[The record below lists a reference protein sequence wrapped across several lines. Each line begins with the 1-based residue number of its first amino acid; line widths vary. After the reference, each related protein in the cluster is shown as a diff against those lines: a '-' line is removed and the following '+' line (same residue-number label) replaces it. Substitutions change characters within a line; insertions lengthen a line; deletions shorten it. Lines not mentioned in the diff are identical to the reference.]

1 MCCCRA
7 VPLVGLDL
15 AALETA
21 LGNFADAAAHWS
33 RWLDVVN
40 DGGPLYEGEG
50 GMAVHEFASFGEGLA
65 NPGQAGTLRNFRPP
79 DGTRRRSQP
88 PSGVHFYFQRGHAM
102 PAAVAVMSASSVS
115 QALLSGDIE
124 TALLAVQT
132 NRTQLLDR
140 QLSSQIEAVQQKNE
154 QAAKLNAVMS
164 AINTVMAQYPKDG
177 DSDATIKD
185 WNQDKVV
192 KYEMPLN
199 QALKDA
205 GITDIPSWSV
215 GGGQLPNT
223 TAMFTCK
230 AAFHGD
236 RNLGDIKGMQ
246 SFIQGKLDSLNSTQ
260 QMDMMALQSLSNKR
274 NESFDVM
281 TNFIKKMQDG
291 RSSILSNMR

>member
-1 MCCCRA
+1 
-7 VPLVGLDL
+7 
-15 AALETA
+15 
-21 LGNFADAAAHWS
+21 
-33 RWLDVVN
+33 
-40 DGGPLYEGEG
+40 
-50 GMAVHEFASFGEGLA
+50 
-65 NPGQAGTLRNFRPP
+65 
-79 DGTRRRSQP
+79 
-88 PSGVHFYFQRGHAM
+88 M
-102 PAAVAVMSASSVS
+102 PVAVAVTSASSVS

-140 QLSSQIEAVQQKNE
+140 QLSSQIQAVQQKNE

-185 WNQDKVV
+185 WDQAKVV

-205 GITDIPSWSV
+205 GITEIPSWSV

>member
-1 MCCCRA
+1 
-7 VPLVGLDL
+7 
-15 AALETA
+15 
-21 LGNFADAAAHWS
+21 
-33 RWLDVVN
+33 
-40 DGGPLYEGEG
+40 
-50 GMAVHEFASFGEGLA
+50 
-65 NPGQAGTLRNFRPP
+65 
-79 DGTRRRSQP
+79 
-88 PSGVHFYFQRGHAM
+88 M
-102 PAAVAVMSASSVS
+102 PVAVAVTSASSVS

-140 QLSSQIEAVQQKNE
+140 QLSSQIQAVQQKNE

-185 WNQDKVV
+185 WNQDKIV

-205 GITDIPSWSV
+205 GITDIPSWSS
-215 GGGQLPNT
+215 GEGQLPNGQSNIT
-223 TAMFTCK
+223 GK
-230 AAFHGD
+230 AVFRGD

>member
-1 MCCCRA
+1 
-7 VPLVGLDL
+7 
-15 AALETA
+15 
-21 LGNFADAAAHWS
+21 
-33 RWLDVVN
+33 
-40 DGGPLYEGEG
+40 
-50 GMAVHEFASFGEGLA
+50 
-65 NPGQAGTLRNFRPP
+65 
-79 DGTRRRSQP
+79 
-88 PSGVHFYFQRGHAM
+88 M
-102 PAAVAVMSASSVS
+102 PVAVAVTSASIVS
-115 QALLSGDIE
+115 QALLSGDLE

-132 NRTQLLDR
+132 NRTQLLDK
-140 QLSSQIEAVQQKNE
+140 QLSSQIAAVQQKNE

-164 AINTVMAQYPKDG
+164 AINTAMAQYPKDG

-185 WNQDKVV
+185 WDQAKVV

-205 GITDIPSWSV
+205 GITQIPSWSSA
-215 GGGQLPNT
+215 GGQLPNGQSNVFGS
-223 TAMFTCK
+223 AVFN
-230 AAFHGD
+230 GE

-291 RSSILSNMR
+291 RSNIVSNMR

>member
-1 MCCCRA
+1 
-7 VPLVGLDL
+7 
-15 AALETA
+15 
-21 LGNFADAAAHWS
+21 
-33 RWLDVVN
+33 
-40 DGGPLYEGEG
+40 
-50 GMAVHEFASFGEGLA
+50 
-65 NPGQAGTLRNFRPP
+65 
-79 DGTRRRSQP
+79 
-88 PSGVHFYFQRGHAM
+88 M
-102 PAAVAVMSASSVS
+102 PVAVAVTSASIVS
-115 QALLSGDIE
+115 QALLSGDLE

-132 NRTQLLDR
+132 NRTQLLDK
-140 QLSSQIEAVQQKNE
+140 QLSSQITAVQQKNE

-185 WNQDKVV
+185 WDQTKVV

-205 GITDIPSWSV
+205 GITDIPSWSS
-215 GGGQLPNT
+215 GTGQLPNGQANIT
-223 TAMFTCK
+223 GTAV
-230 AAFHGD
+230 FHGS

-291 RSSILSNMR
+291 RSNIVSNMR